1 KWGSGG
7 ARIAISADISTTW
20 RREIIFPV
28 RPMPRAPGNMR
39 MAKVRK
45 LLANA
50 PGRIRRRFA
59 QFIAIAAAS
68 LPSAGA

>member
-1 KWGSGG
+1 
-7 ARIAISADISTTW
+7 
-20 RREIIFPV
+20 
-28 RPMPRAPGNMR
+28 

-50 PGRIRRRFA
+50 PGRISRRFA
-59 QFIAIAAAS
+59 QVVAIAVAS